1 MKSLHLSNLIHL
13 SIVAFLA
20 ATSGSREETREETRA
35 PTRQEILVAATLILE
50 AGGES
55 DPRAMEAVNEVIV
68 NRAENRDLLR
78 GQVVLQ
84 PMQFSC
90 WNDKERRVELLH
102 HAMDHTKYDQALE
115 IVTDEVTNHTHGA
128 THYHAD
134 YVHPY
139 WADSLTRTVKIETHI
154 FYK

>member
-1 MKSLHLSNLIHL
+1 MKRLIQSAL
-13 SIVAFLA
+13 LA
-20 ATSGSREETREETRA
+20 AMCAGSADGADTRSPTREDH
-35 PTRQEILVAATLILE
+35 LVAATLILE

-55 DPRAMEAVNEVIV
+55 DPRAMAAVNEVIV